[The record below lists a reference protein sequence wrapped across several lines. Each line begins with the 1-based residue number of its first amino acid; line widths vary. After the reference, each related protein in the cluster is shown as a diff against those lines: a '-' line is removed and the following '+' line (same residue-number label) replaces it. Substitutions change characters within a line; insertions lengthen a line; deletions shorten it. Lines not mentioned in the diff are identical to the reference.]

1 MRHPEFE
8 FQKAVCNYLRLQY
21 PNVLFLSDTVAS
33 VKLTMPQAA
42 RNKAIQKEGIK
53 TPDLIIFQPNELYH
67 GLFIEL
73 KIETP
78 FKKDGQLKSN
88 EHLEGQSKTIVS
100 LNELGYKATF
110 AWSFD
115 QAKQIIDDYINL
127 M

>member
-8 FQKAVCNYLRLQY
+8 LQKAVCNYLRLQY
-21 PNVLFLSDTVAS
+21 PKVLFLSDTVAS